1 MLFMKIFA
9 PERNAE
15 QTVSSVEQPAP
26 GSPMARF
33 WSLVLGMR
41 HGSVYGLYT
50 VRNFPLL
57 QTTND
62 SIIYFSAF
70 PFFFF
75 TFFSILLIVSKYAF
89 STGVSVNT

>member
-1 MLFMKIFA
+1 MLFVKIFG

-15 QTVSSVEQPAP
+15 QTVSSVEQPAT
-26 GSPMARF
+26 GLPMARF

-50 VRNFPLL
+50 VRNFPLF

-70 PFFFF
+70 PFFF
-75 TFFSILLIVSKYAF
+75 TFFSMLLIVSKYAF